1 MGKIIFLSFVVFLMA
16 CRTTKKIGNP
26 APERT
31 KEELITALNSRN
43 INFEWLNVK
52 AKTSIESPDETGSA
66 DMILRM
72 RKDSII
78 WIVIKKFGIE
88 AARIQVDKKEYTML
102 YRLEGLYE
110 TNSIDKVNEL
120 FSLSADF
127 NDMQQLLFGNV
138 LLPDSA
144 MTQVVEGDNFYLLSA
159 LVDGLAISYKIDG
172 YTLELRQISIT
183 DALGRTAEVY
193 YDDYRPVDGFGSISM
208 ERKFVF
214 PVDGGIATMKLK
226 VSEIEINV
234 PKEIKFNIPKSYERI

>member
-1 MGKIIFLSFVVFLMA
+1 MGKIIFLSFVVFLIA
-16 CRTTKKIGNP
+16 CSTTKKIANP

-78 WIVIKKFGIE
+78 WIVVKKFGIE

-159 LVDGLAISYKIDG
+159 LVDGLAISYKIDA